1 MLLLFLLGL
10 AFIAEP
16 ALGLLAKDRGGR
28 YQYSAEVPLFV
39 NKMVRCRPAALA
51 TGGQRRR
58 AQSVTSA
65 WPFRPPRARCG
76 TPGTR
81 Y

>member
-51 TGGQRRR
+51 TGRR